1 MSWLTDRLESLTT
14 LLFKRPDV
22 IVDIVFDNGQLHV
35 VLANQ
40 GKSCAQRIR
49 VKFHQPFHGV
59 DGRKLVSEQAVFHA
73 TEYLPAGKQIR
84 TFLDTTQAYFSR
96 KEPTLI
102 SLTVGF
108 EDRFG
113 RHFQR
118 EITHNLE
125 IYRDIGY
132 VKVS

>member
-1 MSWLTDRLESLTT
+1 VSWFTDRLESLTT

-22 IVDIVFDNGQLHV
+22 IIDIVFDHGQLHV

-49 VKFHQPFHGV
+49 VKFHQPLRGV
-59 DGRKLVSEQAVFHA
+59 DGRKLVSEQSLFHA
-73 TEYLPAGKQIR
+73 TEYLPAGKQIS
-84 TFLDTTQAYFSR
+84 TFFDTTQAYFSR

-113 RHFQR
+113 RHYQR
-118 EITHNLE
+118 DITHNLE
-125 IYRDIGY
+125 IYLDIGY
-132 VKVS
+132 VKAS